1 MTQATQRT
9 WGLVVIVAAALLAG
23 CTTVDNSKS
32 AVEIR
37 AAQTSKHPDWQKLD
51 FYVGG
56 LNTWVAKEPTIVCS
70 DIDSAKRSLDG
81 FGEPTVV
88 ITFTAEGAKKMD
100 ALTTER
106 MSRPIAVI
114 LDGKI
119 VAAPIVTKPVTDTLV
134 VGFGKESSARSTA
147 NKLADTI
154 NNKCSKKSSTETS
167 SEESGDDSK

>member
-1 MTQATQRT
+1 MTHATRRT
-9 WGLVVIVAAALLAG
+9 LGLVMMVALGLLAG
-23 CTTVDNSKS
+23 CTTVENSQS

-56 LNTWVAKEPTIVCS
+56 LNTWVAKKPTIVCC

-81 FGEPTVV
+81 FGEPTVI

-106 MSRPIAVI
+106 MSRPIAVV

-119 VAAPIVTKPVTDTLV
+119 IAAPIVTKPVTDTLV
-134 VGFGKESSARSTA
+134 VNFGRERNARTVA
-147 NKLADTI
+147 NELANTI
-154 NNKCSKKSSTETS
+154 NNKCSKKSSSEET